1 MNSTEYYKYKDKLMD
16 YERIER
22 ARGQMKRLAEECKEG
37 LVVYCCGQQIHPQL
51 TKEERDRIRGV
62 FTDAEARLAKFLEAL

>member
-22 ARGQMKRLAEECKEG
+22 ARDQMKRLAEECKGG
-37 LVVYCCGQQIHPQL
+37 LVVYCYGQQIHPQL
-51 TKEERDRIRGV
+51 TKEERDRICGV
-62 FTDAEARLAKFLEAL
+62 FTDAEARLAKLLEAL